1 MRLKKTGCPHRGHLL
16 GWTWW
21 LENRFVGKCSVHS
34 KPGSLVFTKR
44 GESGSGRLLGYLTS
58 NSTKGIDEMSA
69 SLGTGGFVNKLNEEA
84 ELLDDLVRP
93 VHMHF
98 YILDGNRTSS
108 MLFIYE
114 HISFSY

>member
-1 MRLKKTGCPHRGHLL
+1 MAVGEQIRGKVQSPQQARIPIYEERRV
-16 GWTWW
+16 W
-21 LENRFVGKCSVHS
+21 LRR
-34 KPGSLVFTKR
+34 P
-44 GESGSGRLLGYLTS
+44 LGYLTS

-93 VHMHF
+93 VHF

>member
-1 MRLKKTGCPHRGHLL
+1 M
-16 GWTWW
+16 
-21 LENRFVGKCSVHS
+21 GKCSVHS

-93 VHMHF
+93 VHF
-98 YILDGNRTSS
+98 YILDSNRTSS
-108 MLFIYE
+108 MLSIYE